1 VVPSW
6 AVFEARSPRSLRS
19 HLNQRVPAGTVQ
31 RMVLLNAW
39 RLEGRRLVSLI
50 APGEIVLAF
59 TPTALE
65 RTQFE
70 SLTTLEAKAAG
81 DEDGKSSPF
90 WKAAGVL
97 AAITDAVPSI
107 GDKLADKF
115 ENEPVQGDQTST
127 ARTIGRQVD
136 AAPSGNQ
143 RYLAVTDRRF
153 LVLHG
158 EPDPSKPLTVI
169 AEVPRAAVRTAEVK
183 SNVLSG
189 SLGRLR
195 VTFTDDS
202 WLEFADALNMG
213 RHRAN
218 EVRDALIEG
227 RAAVEGEPGPPAS

>member
-1 VVPSW
+1 
-6 AVFEARSPRSLRS
+6 
-19 HLNQRVPAGTVQ
+19 
-31 RMVLLNAW
+31 MVLLNAW
-39 RLEGRRLVSLI
+39 RHEGRRLVSVI

-70 SLTTLEAKAAG
+70 ALTALEKKVAG
-81 DEDGKSSPF
+81 DGDEKSSPF

-97 AAITDAVPSI
+97 AAIADYAPSV
-107 GDKLADKF
+107 GDKVADKF
-115 ENEPVQGDQTST
+115 DNEPVQGDETSV
-127 ARTIGRQVD
+127 ARSIGRQVD
-136 AAPSGNQ
+136 AAPAGNQ
-143 RYLAVTDRRF
+143 RYLAVTDRR
-153 LVLHG
+153 LLILYG
-158 EPDPSKPLTVI
+158 EPDLQKSLTVV
-169 AEVPRAAVRTAEVK
+169 AEVERAAVRTAEVR

-218 EVRDALIEG
+218 EVRDALVDG
-227 RAAVEGEPGPPAS
+227 RASVDGEPGPPAR

>member
-1 VVPSW
+1 
-6 AVFEARSPRSLRS
+6 
-19 HLNQRVPAGTVQ
+19 
-31 RMVLLNAW
+31 MVLLNAW
-39 RLEGRRLVSLI
+39 RLEGRRLVSVI

-70 SLTTLEAKAAG
+70 ALTKLESKAAA
-81 DEDGKSSPF
+81 DEEGKSSPF

-97 AAITDAVPSI
+97 AAITDLAPSV

-115 ENEPVQGDQTST
+115 DNDPVQGDQSSV

-136 AAPSGNQ
+136 AAPAGNQ

-153 LVLHG
+153 VVLHG
-158 EPDPSKPLTVI
+158 DPDPGKPLTVI
-169 AEVPRAAVRTAEVK
+169 AEVERSAVRTAEVR
-183 SNVLSG
+183 SNLLSG

-218 EVRDALIEG
+218 EVRDSLVEG
-227 RAAVEGEPGPPAS
+227 RASVEGEPGPPAS

>member
-1 VVPSW
+1 
-6 AVFEARSPRSLRS
+6 
-19 HLNQRVPAGTVQ
+19 
-31 RMVLLNAW
+31 MVLLNAW
-39 RLEGRRLVSLI
+39 RLEGRRLVSVI

-70 SLTTLEAKAAG
+70 SLTALESKVAG
-81 DEDGKSSPF
+81 DEKGKSSPF

-97 AAITDAVPSI
+97 AAITDYVPSV
-107 GDKLADKF
+107 GDKVADKF
-115 ENEPVQGDQTST
+115 DNEPVQGADTSV
-127 ARTIGRQVD
+127 ARSIGRQVD
-136 AAPSGNQ
+136 AAPAGNQ

-158 EPDPSKPLTVI
+158 DPDLTKPLTVI
-169 AEVPRAAVRTAEVK
+169 AEVERAAVRTAEVR
-183 SNVLSG
+183 SNLLSG

-218 EVRDALIEG
+218 EIRDALVES
-227 RAAVEGEPGPPAS
+227 RASVEGEPGPPAS